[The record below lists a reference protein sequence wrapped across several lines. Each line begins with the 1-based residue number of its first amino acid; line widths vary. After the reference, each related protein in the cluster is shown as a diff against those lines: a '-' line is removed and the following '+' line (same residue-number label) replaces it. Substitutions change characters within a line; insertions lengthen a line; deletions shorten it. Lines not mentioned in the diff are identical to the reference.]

1 MRKKQKFQENF
12 PGQIRL
18 FVTLPI
24 YLFNNLFCFKY
35 SVGSEFF
42 PNFEVIFQNQIK
54 LPKLSYII

>member
-1 MRKKQKFQENF
+1 MREKKKFQENF

-35 SVGSEFF
+35 SVANKFF
-42 PNFEVIFQNQIK
+42 PNF
-54 LPKLSYII
+54 